1 MPLLDPVELTQDLLR
16 LVSVNPPGDEEG
28 CARFLAHLLD
38 GLGFETVL
46 HRFGERR
53 FNLLATL
60 GGADGRAPLGF
71 TGHLDT
77 VPLGNAPW
85 VQDPYAGEVEDGLVY
100 GRGASDM
107 KAGIAAFIAACA
119 GMIDALR
126 DSNGLKIILTGG
138 EETGCDG
145 AKALCD
151 AQPALLGKLGAMI
164 VGEPTANQIVIG
176 HKGAL
181 WLKAA
186 TVGVT
191 AHGAMPDEGINAIY
205 GAAQAIGRLQL
216 FKLGAPHAEMGPPTI
231 NVGTI
236 HGGMNVN
243 SVPDHAEFS
252 IDMRTV
258 PGMDHR
264 CLMDRLHAHLGNVHL
279 SSIVDL
285 PPVYS
290 EPDQSWVARVTALS
304 RRIVESSGAPRTVQY
319 FTDAAILNPA
329 SGYPPTVIVGPG
341 EPQMAHKTDEFCR
354 VDRLHQAV
362 DIYRAILLDWIDGSV
377 DEAEE

>member
-1 MPLLDPVELTQDLLR
+1 MSLLDPVELTQNLLR
-16 LVSVNPPGDEEG
+16 LISVNPPGDEEG
-28 CARFLAHLLD
+28 CARFLARVLD
-38 GLGFETVL
+38 ELGFETVL

-60 GGADGRAPLGF
+60 GGAAGRAPLGF

-85 VQDPYAGEVEDGLVY
+85 IQDPYAGEVKDGLVY

-119 GMIDALR
+119 GMIEVLR
-126 DSNGLKIILTGG
+126 NSNGLKIILTGG

-151 AQPALLGKLGAMI
+151 AQPALLGKLGALI

-191 AHGAMPDEGINAIY
+191 AHGAMPDEGVNAIY
-205 GAAQAIGRLQL
+205 GAADAIGRLRL

-236 HGGMNVN
+236 HGGLNVN

-304 RRIVESSGAPRTVQY
+304 RSIVAPSGAPRTVQY

-362 DIYRAILLDWIDGSV
+362 DIYRAILLDWIEGSV
-377 DEAEE
+377 DGADE